1 MWCRLVLKEKWWVTP
16 LNELYDLRKDW
27 SLPAQVHIHD
37 ITLRDGEQTPGVT
50 LTKEDKL
57 RIALALD
64 ELGVSRIE
72 AGMPVVSDEDK
83 KALKELMHQELRAQI
98 TCLCR
103 ARKEDIDAALDADLK
118 AIVTDTLINPKS
130 IKALFKWNEEEAI
143 AKYIQVHEYA
153 KEHGLYVSFMAV
165 DAARADPSFVERAIT
180 QIVREAK
187 CDSVV
192 IADTFGMC
200 LPDAVKHRV
209 RQVRK
214 WVGNGVSIE
223 WHTHNDFGLGVANY
237 LAAIQ
242 AGAEYVHCCVNGLGE
257 RTGNPSTEEV
267 ALALKLLM
275 GVDAGIRLEKIYQ
288 VSQLVAEITRFK
300 PSPTKAVVGE
310 NQFTFES
317 GLVVF
322 MWKLCEEAGLKLG
335 MLPYLPELV
344 GRPPV
349 KIVIGKKSGAT
360 SIEYKLK
367 EHGITLPRG
376 KIEQLVELVKDEA
389 IRLRRALS
397 DEEFLN
403 LVKKLK

>member
-1 MWCRLVLKEKWWVTP
+1 MGEKWWVTP
-16 LNELYDLRKDW
+16 LNELPDVRRDW
-27 SLPAQVHIHD
+27 SIPDRVHIHD

-50 LTKEDKL
+50 LTKEDKI
-57 RIALALD
+57 RIAIALD
-64 ELGVSRIE
+64 EIGVSRIE
-72 AGMPVVSDEDK
+72 AGMPVVSEEDK
-83 KALKELMHQELRAQI
+83 KAIRELVRQGLRAQV

-103 ARKEDIDAALDADLK
+103 AKKEDIDAALDTEVK

-130 IKALFKWNEEEAI
+130 IKALFKWGEEEAI
-143 AKYIQVHEYA
+143 QKYIEIHEYA

-165 DAARADPSFVERAIT
+165 DAARADPSFVERAVT
-180 QIVREAK
+180 QVVKEAK

-200 LPDAVKHRV
+200 LPDAVKLRV

-214 WVGNGVSIE
+214 WVGSGVSIE

-257 RTGNPSTEEV
+257 RTGNPATEEV

-275 GVDAGIRLEKIYQ
+275 GVDTGIKLEKIYE
-288 VSQLVAEITRFK
+288 VSKLVAEITRFK
-300 PSPTKAVVGE
+300 PSPTKAVVGD

-322 MWKLCEEAGLKLG
+322 MWKMCEEAGLQLG
-335 MLPYLPELV
+335 MLPYLPSLV

-349 KIVIGKKSGAT
+349 KIVVGKKSGAT

-367 EHGITLPRG
+367 EFNIKLSESEIA
-376 KIEQLVELVKDEA
+376 KLVDLVKEEA
-389 IRLRRALS
+389 IRLRRALT

-403 LVKKLK
+403 IVKKLK